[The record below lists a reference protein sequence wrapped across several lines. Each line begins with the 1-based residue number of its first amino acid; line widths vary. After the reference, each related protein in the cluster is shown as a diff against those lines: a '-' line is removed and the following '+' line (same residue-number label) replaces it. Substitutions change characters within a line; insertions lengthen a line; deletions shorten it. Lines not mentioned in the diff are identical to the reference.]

1 MRKASPEKIADQY
14 LSAATPKTTRPV
26 NMEVTVKAAMRNYKE
41 DPAAP
46 VHTMNLLPETVGWA
60 RMTFPDSKT
69 AAKQTADF
77 VSDIQAKW
85 DKGLGQNYKGSFQ
98 VRAPNATSGG
108 GATKSKDVIPDYYRE
123 ATVMVE
129 KITARGEHVIT
140 DQWKWEIGGTWTRR

>member
-69 AAKQTADF
+69 AD
-77 VSDIQAKW
+77 
-85 DKGLGQNYKGSFQ
+85 
-98 VRAPNATSGG
+98 R
-108 GATKSKDVIPDYYRE
+108 KSV
-123 ATVMVE
+123 V
-129 KITARGEHVIT
+129 
-140 DQWKWEIGGTWTRR
+140 